1 MRALTVSEIIQL
13 WETAYRYHPVDQALS
28 MLQPVLPDHSRDQLA
43 AMTLGQRD
51 DLLLSL
57 RKATFGDALPGT
69 SRCPACA
76 ATIEFELNCS
86 VLQSDVIEPHQ
97 ESLSQDGYKVKI
109 RPLNS
114 FDLAAA
120 AGASSARQARVMLL
134 DRCVSEAFYQD
145 KAIEPETLPAEIEG
159 RIAETALA
167 ADSRAEILLDLDCP
181 DCQQQWQSVLDIG
194 HVLWLEISAR
204 AQRLLM
210 EVHVLARAYGWG
222 EAEIFELSPIRR
234 AAYLQMAAA

>member
-13 WETAYRYHPVDQALS
+13 WETACRYHPVDQALS

-51 DLLLSL
+51 ALLLSL

-69 SRCPACA
+69 SHCPACSG
-76 ATIEFELNCS
+76 TIEFELNCS
-86 VLQSDVIEPHQ
+86 ELQNDVVEPH
-97 ESLSQDGYKVKI
+97 EERLLQDGYSVTI

-120 AGASSARQARVMLL
+120 AGASSARQSRAMLL
-134 DRCVSEAFYQD
+134 SRCVSDACYRD
-145 KAIEPETLPAEIEG
+145 KTIELDALPAEIEN

-167 ADSRAEILLDLDCP
+167 ADTQAEILLDLDCP
-181 DCQQQWQSVLDIG
+181 DCQQKWQSVLDIG
-194 HVLWLEISAR
+194 HVLWLEINAR